1 LIRRSLRWRL
11 LAGAAVAISVALL
24 VTWVLMTWLFER
36 HLERRLAAELEHD
49 GLRVVAG
56 LMLTASHELEVREP
70 PTDDR
75 FQTPASGLYW
85 QATAG
90 DSAVHSPSLW
100 DQVLPPSPAAPSNA
114 WQTRIDRG
122 PFEPRLVLQERR
134 VVLSAGTT
142 PILVQIGQ
150 DASVIRT
157 ASTEF
162 GRELGIFL
170 VVLWLVLSAAAW
182 LQVGLGLRPLSQL
195 LGELARMRHSPAERL
210 AENALHEVRPL
221 TDAINALAE
230 AREQDVDRARRRSAD
245 LAHGLK
251 TPLSALAAQSRRARA
266 EGAVE
271 AAEGLDR
278 AIVAARTAIEAELA
292 RTRIA
297 SIRRIPGV
305 YCVAS
310 TVAEQLVAVLE
321 RTEVGESRIFEI
333 AIAPELRVP
342 LAQEDLTELLGAV
355 AENATR
361 YAKRIVRLS
370 GHPDGDR
377 TVLMVEDDGPGIES
391 GATNTAFLRGAR
403 LDESGGQGLGLAIA
417 REIVEATGG
426 SIEMSRSPI
435 GGLKVSMSWPTIN

>member
-1 LIRRSLRWRL
+1 MIGRSLRWRL

-56 LMLTASHELEVREP
+56 LIFTAGDELEVREP

-75 FQTPASGLYW
+75 FLTPASGLYW
-85 QATAG
+85 QASTAA
-90 DSAVHSPSLW
+90 SAVHSPSLW
-100 DQVLPPSPAAPSNA
+100 DQALPSSPTASSNA

-134 VVLSAGTT
+134 VVLSTGAP
-142 PILVQIGQ
+142 PILVQIAQ
-150 DASVIRT
+150 DASVIHT

-195 LGELARMRHSPAERL
+195 LGELARMRTSPTERL
-210 AENALHEVRPL
+210 VDNTLDEVRPL
-221 TDAINALAE
+221 TDAINALAD
-230 AREQDVDRARRRSAD
+230 AREQDVDRARRRAAD

-278 AIVAARTAIEAELA
+278 AIVAARAAIEGELA

-305 YCVAS
+305 VCVAAV
-310 TVAEQLVAVLE
+310 VAEQLVAVLE
-321 RTEVGESRIFEI
+321 RTEAGESRIFEI

-361 YAKRIVRLS
+361 YAQRIVRLS
-370 GHPDGDR
+370 GHVDGDR
-377 TVLMVEDDGPGIES
+377 TVLTIEDDGPGIES
-391 GATNTAFLRGAR
+391 GATQTAFLRGAR
-403 LDESGGQGLGLAIA
+403 LDESGGQGFGLAIA

-426 SIEMSRSPI
+426 SIEMSRSSM
-435 GGLKVSMSWPTIN
+435 GGLSVCLSWPRNI